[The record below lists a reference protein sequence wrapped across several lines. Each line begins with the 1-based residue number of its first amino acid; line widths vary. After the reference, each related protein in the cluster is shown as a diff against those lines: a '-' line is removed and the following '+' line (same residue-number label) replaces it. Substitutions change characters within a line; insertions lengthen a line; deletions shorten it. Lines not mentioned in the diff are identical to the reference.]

1 MLNQLI
7 TDSVINGVI
16 TLPSFFFFVLTALA
30 LGLLTALVFT
40 AYSYHTGSLAI
51 SLALLPPVVAVV
63 IMLVNGNVGAGL
75 AVAGTFALVRF
86 RSVPG
91 SAREITGLFM
101 SVSLG
106 LACGM
111 GYVGLAALFF
121 LVMAAAVLI
130 LGRLR
135 FGEGSRALRQLKITI
150 PENLDYEELFD
161 DLFEKYTLSH
171 ELVRVKTT
179 NMGTLYELCYEVRL
193 KGTGISKA
201 FLDEIRCRNG
211 NLTVICGREKEVEM
225 I

>member
-1 MLNQLI
+1 MLS
-7 TDSVINGVI
+7 SVINGVV
-16 TLPSFFFFVLTALA
+16 TVPSFLICVLSALA

-40 AYSYHTGSLAI
+40 FRSYHTGSLTI
-51 SLALLPPVVAVV
+51 SLALLPPVVTVV

-91 SAREITGLFM
+91 TAREITGLFL

-121 LVMAAAVLI
+121 VIMGVTVLI

-135 FGEGSRALRQLKITI
+135 FGEGSPSCRQLKITI
-150 PENLDYEELFD
+150 PENLDYEGLFD

-179 NMGTLYELCYEVRL
+179 NMGTLYELCYEVCL
-193 KGTGISKA
+193 KDTGISKA

-211 NLTVICGREKEVEM
+211 NLTVICGREKDKDM

>member
-1 MLNQLI
+1 MLS
-7 TDSVINGVI
+7 SVINGVV
-16 TLPSFFFFVLTALA
+16 TVPSFLICVLSALV

-40 AYSYHTGSLAI
+40 FRSYHTGSLTI
-51 SLALLPPVVAVV
+51 SLALLPPVVTVV

-91 SAREITGLFM
+91 TAREITGLFL

-121 LVMAAAVLI
+121 VIMGATVLI

-135 FGEGSRALRQLKITI
+135 FGEGSPNCRQLKITI
-150 PENLDYEELFD
+150 PENLDYEGLFD

-179 NMGTLYELCYEVRL
+179 NMGTLYELCYEVCL
-193 KGTGISKA
+193 KDTGISKA

-211 NLTVICGREKEVEM
+211 NLTVICGREKDKDM

>member
-16 TLPSFFFFVLTALA
+16 TLPSFFICVLTALA

-101 SVSLG
+101 SVALG

-121 LVMAAAVLI
+121 PCD
-130 LGRLR
+130 GRRGADPGPPPLR
-135 FGEGSRALRQLKITI
+135 GGEPR
-150 PENLDYEELFD
+150 
-161 DLFEKYTLSH
+161 
-171 ELVRVKTT
+171 
-179 NMGTLYELCYEVRL
+179 
-193 KGTGISKA
+193 
-201 FLDEIRCRNG
+201 
-211 NLTVICGREKEVEM
+211 
-225 I
+225 

>member
-16 TLPSFFFFVLTALA
+16 TLPSFFICVLTALA

-51 SLALLPPVVAVV
+51 SLALLPPVVAAG

-101 SVSLG
+101 SVALG

-135 FGEGSRALRQLKITI
+135 FGEGSRANRQLKITI
-150 PENLDYEELFD
+150 PENLDYETLFD

-171 ELVRVKTT
+171 ELVRVKTS

-193 KGTGISKA
+193 KEAGISKA

-211 NLTVICGREKEVEM
+211 NLTGICGREKEVET

>member
-1 MLNQLI
+1 MLS
-7 TDSVINGVI
+7 SVINGVV
-16 TLPSFFFFVLTALA
+16 TVPSFLICVLSALA

-40 AYSYHTGSLAI
+40 FRSYHTGSLTI
-51 SLALLPPVVAVV
+51 SLALLPPVVTVV

-91 SAREITGLFM
+91 TAREITGLFL

-121 LVMAAAVLI
+121 VIMGATVLI

-135 FGEGSRALRQLKITI
+135 FGEGSPSCRQLKITI
-150 PENLDYEELFD
+150 PENLDYEGLFD

-179 NMGTLYELCYEVRL
+179 NMGTLYELCYEVCL
-193 KGTGISKA
+193 KDTGISKA
-201 FLDEIRCRNG
+201 ILDEIRCRNG
-211 NLTVICGREKEVEM
+211 NLTVICGREKDKDM

>member
-1 MLNQLI
+1 MLS
-7 TDSVINGVI
+7 SVINGVV
-16 TLPSFFFFVLTALA
+16 TVPSFLICVLSALV

-40 AYSYHTGSLAI
+40 ARSYHTGSLTI
-51 SLALLPPVVAVV
+51 SLALLPPVVTVV

-91 SAREITGLFM
+91 TAREITGLFL

-121 LVMAAAVLI
+121 VIMGATVLI

-135 FGEGSRALRQLKITI
+135 FGESSPACRQLKITI
-150 PENLDYEELFD
+150 PENLDYEGLFD
-161 DLFEKYTLSH
+161 DLFRQYTLSH
-171 ELVRVKTT
+171 ELVRVRTI

-193 KGTGISKA
+193 KDAGISKA

-211 NLTVICGREKEVEM
+211 NLTVICGREKDKDM

>member
-16 TLPSFFFFVLTALA
+16 TLPSFFICVLTALA

-91 SAREITGLFM
+91 SAREITGMFM

-121 LVMAAAVLI
+121 VIMGATVLI
-130 LGRLR
+130 LGKLR

>member
-1 MLNQLI
+1 MLS
-7 TDSVINGVI
+7 SVINGVV
-16 TLPSFFFFVLTALA
+16 TVPSFLICVLSALA

-40 AYSYHTGSLAI
+40 AQGHHTGSLTI
-51 SLALLPPVVAVV
+51 SLALLPPVVTVV

-91 SAREITGLFM
+91 TAKEITGLFLA
-101 SVSLG
+101 VSLG

-111 GYVGLAALFF
+111 GYIGLAALFF
-121 LVMAAAVLI
+121 LIMGAAVLI
-130 LGRLR
+130 LGKLH
-135 FGEGSRALRQLKITI
+135 FGEGNPACRQLKIII
-150 PENLDYEELFD
+150 PENLDYEGLFD
-161 DLFEKYTLSH
+161 DLLEKYTIEH

-179 NMGTLYELCYEVRL
+179 NMGTLYELCYDIRL
-193 KGTGISKA
+193 KDKGISKA

-211 NLTVICGREKEVEM
+211 NLTVICGRERDKDM

>member
-1 MLNQLI
+1 MLS
-7 TDSVINGVI
+7 SVINGVV
-16 TLPSFFFFVLTALA
+16 TVPSFLICVLSALV

-40 AYSYHTGSLAI
+40 ARSYHTGSLTI
-51 SLALLPPVVAVV
+51 SLALLPPVVTVV

-91 SAREITGLFM
+91 TAREITGLFL

-111 GYVGLAALFF
+111 GYVGLAALLF
-121 LVMAAAVLI
+121 VIMGATVLI

-135 FGEGSRALRQLKITI
+135 FGESSPACRQLKITI
-150 PENLDYEELFD
+150 PENLDYEGLFD
-161 DLFEKYTLSH
+161 DLFQQYTLSH

-193 KGTGISKA
+193 KDAGISKA

-211 NLTVICGREKEVEM
+211 NLTVICGREKDKDM